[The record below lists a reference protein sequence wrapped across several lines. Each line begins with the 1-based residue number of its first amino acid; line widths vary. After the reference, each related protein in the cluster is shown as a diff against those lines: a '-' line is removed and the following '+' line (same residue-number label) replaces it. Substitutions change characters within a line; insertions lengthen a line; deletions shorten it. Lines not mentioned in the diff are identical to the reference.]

1 MKRFCED
8 LWKNRH
14 AMHGLLYVNI
24 RTTVATTRLGVL
36 WWILDPLFLMLIY
49 YFVVKMVFDRGGEDY
64 HLFAL
69 CGIVTFQAFSRSIS
83 LCTSSL
89 TKNGGLIRQAS
100 LPMAAYVFITPL
112 VQTFF
117 YAIGLLIIV
126 IWNAPVA
133 GWHTLSVLAIL
144 PLMVLMPFALGLF
157 LSVSEVFTR
166 DTGKLLS
173 YVLRFGFYL
182 SPVLYAPER
191 VYNLDVPQWILALY
205 QLNPMVHVITWV
217 REVLLYGRALDWSV
231 VAVIYVAT
239 LVLVQCGLIFFRRAA
254 RQVPKRL

>member
-1 MKRFCED
+1 MKQFCED
-8 LWKNRH
+8 LWNSRH
-14 AMHGLLYVNI
+14 ALRGLLYVNI

-36 WWILDPLFLMLIY
+36 WWIFDPLFLMLIY

-83 LCTSSL
+83 LCTSAL
-89 TKNGGLIRQAS
+89 TKNAALIRQAS
-100 LPMAAYVFITPL
+100 LPMAAYVFVTPL

-126 IWNAPVA
+126 VWNAPAA
-133 GWHTLSVLAIL
+133 GWNALSVLAIL
-144 PLMVLMPFALGLF
+144 PLMILMPFALGLF
-157 LSVSEVFTR
+157 LSVFEVFTR

-173 YVLRFGFYL
+173 YALRFGFYL

-191 VYNLDVPQWILALY
+191 VYNLDVPQWILVLY